1 MRRAESRRGRTEGTQ
16 GVGYPYCWRKLS
28 LFSSLYPPTLVCF
41 VKSAMAGITSSLVH
55 FRWISSFIGFPFHVP
70 FSFSLF
76 DSPPS
81 HSASVSFSLFLVSF
95 LSLSLSKNSLSFS
108 TPLELGLVLSFASLF
123 DDISSIPSSNPRHF
137 WARQESLCN

>member
-1 MRRAESRRGRTEGTQ
+1 MLAVRT
-16 GVGYPYCWRKLS
+16 VGANFHFFR
-28 LFSSLYPPTLVCF
+28 LFTPPPRVCF

-55 FRWISSFIGFPFHVP
+55 FRWISSFIGFPFHAR

-76 DSPPS
+76 DSPPPR
-81 HSASVSFSLFLVSF
+81 SASVSFPLFPVPLVDSL
-95 LSLSLSKNSLSFS
+95 LSLSLSKNSLSFYA
-108 TPLELGLVLSFASLF
+108 PLGRVLVLSSASLF